1 MKPALAILLLS
12 LACQPTVFGEQP
24 ARSRAMAADPV
35 VRALQDREAIRT
47 LLREYGRT
55 LDARDFDAFSGLFAA
70 NAQYVSGT
78 TVTGSVAIGQS
89 LKDIMSRNPL
99 GFREPNFH
107 VFFNEVIDVDGDR
120 ATSTSQSL
128 FVVPGERNTPELA
141 LMASYEDV
149 LVREGGRWKFLKRVV
164 HGNIPVPRPKN

>member
-1 MKPALAILLLS
+1 VKPALAILLLNI
-12 LACQPTVFGEQP
+12 ACLPAVFAAEP
-24 ARSRAMAADPV
+24 SRPRALAADPV
-35 VRALQDREAIRT
+35 VRALQDREAIRV
-47 LLREYGRT
+47 LLRDYGRT
-55 LDARDFDAFSGLFAA
+55 LDARDFDGFAALFAA

-78 TVTGSVAIGQS
+78 TVTGPAAIGQS
-89 LKDIMSRNPL
+89 LKDIMGRNPL

-107 VFFNEVIDVDGDR
+107 VFFNEVIDVHGDR

-149 LVREGGRWKFLKRVV
+149 LVREGGRWKFLKRIV
-164 HGNIPVPRPKN
+164 HGDIPVPRPKI